1 MRILGVD
8 PGSRRT
14 GYGVV
19 DIDGNRVTHVTH
31 GVIAAGNGEFSE
43 RLGTLF
49 SSLSR
54 LIGEYQPGCAAMEDV
69 FMARNAASALK
80 LGQARGAL
88 IAACTHAGLKVS
100 AYSPTAIKQAVVG
113 FGRAE
118 KGQVQ
123 HMIKLLLKP
132 SAPLQEDA
140 ADALAVA
147 ICHANHAGSEQRI
160 AASTGKAAVR
170 RQA

>member
-14 GYGVV
+14 GYGIV
-19 DIDGNRVTHVTH
+19 DSQGQHMTHVTH
-31 GVIAAGNGEFSE
+31 GVIATGNGEFSA
-43 RLGTLF
+43 RLAVLF
-49 SSLSR
+49 SSLSHV
-54 LIGEYQPGCAAMEDV
+54 IAEFQPECAAIEDV

-88 IAACTHAGLKVS
+88 IVACTQAGLQVS
-100 AYSPTAIKQAVVG
+100 AYSPTSVKQAVVG

-123 HMIKLLLKP
+123 HMIQLLLKP
-132 SAPLQEDA
+132 PAPLKEDA

-147 ICHANHAGSEQRI
+147 LCHANHQSSAKRI
-160 AASTGKAAVR
+160 AASA
-170 RQA
+170 

>member
-14 GYGVV
+14 GYGIV
-19 DIDGNRVTHVTH
+19 DIEGNRMTHVTH
-31 GVIAAGNGEFSE
+31 GVIATGNGEFSE
-43 RLGTLF
+43 RLAVLF
-49 SSLSR
+49 SSLSHV
-54 LIGEYQPGCAAMEDV
+54 IAEFQPECAAIEDV

-88 IAACTHAGLKVS
+88 IVACTHAGLQVS
-100 AYSPTAIKQAVVG
+100 AYSPTTVKQAVVG

-118 KGQVQ
+118 KAQVQ
-123 HMIKLLLKP
+123 HMIQLLLKP
-132 SAPLQEDA
+132 PAPLKEDA

-147 ICHANHAGSEQRI
+147 LCHANHQSSAKRI
-160 AASTGKAAVR
+160 AANA
-170 RQA
+170 

>member
-8 PGSRRT
+8 PGSRRA
-14 GYGVV
+14 GYGV
-19 DIDGNRVTHVTH
+19 IDVEGNRMTHIAN
-31 GVIAAGNGEFSE
+31 GVIATGNGEFSE
-43 RLGTLF
+43 RLSVLF
-49 SSLSR
+49 SSLSHV
-54 LIGEYQPGCAAMEDV
+54 INEFQPQTAAMEDV

-88 IAACTHAGLKVS
+88 IVACTHSGLQVS
-100 AYSPTAIKQAVVG
+100 PYSPTAVKQAVVG

-123 HMIKLLLKP
+123 HMIQLLLKP
-132 SAPLQEDA
+132 GSPLKEDA

-147 ICHANHAGSEQRI
+147 ICHANHQ
-160 AASTGKAAVR
+160 STAKRMAVST
-170 RQA
+170 

>member
-1 MRILGVD
+1 MKIRILGVD

-19 DIDGNRVTHVTH
+19 DVEGNRVIHVTH
-31 GVIAAGNGEFSE
+31 GVIATGNAEFSE
-43 RLGTLF
+43 RLSILF
-49 SSLSR
+49 STLGHV
-54 LIGEYQPGCAAMEDV
+54 IAEFQPECAAIEDV

-88 IAACTHAGLKVS
+88 IVACTHVGLSVS
-100 AYSPTAIKQAVVG
+100 SYSPTAVKQAVVG

-123 HMIKLLLKP
+123 HMIQMLLKP
-132 SAPLQEDA
+132 PAPLKEDA

-147 ICHANHAGSEQRI
+147 LCHANHQSSAKRMAIS
-160 AASTGKAAVR
+160 A
-170 RQA
+170 

>member
-19 DIDGNRVTHVTH
+19 DIEGNRMTHVTH
-31 GVIAAGNGEFSE
+31 GVIATGNGEFSE
-43 RLGTLF
+43 RLAVLF
-49 SSLSR
+49 SSLSHV
-54 LIGEYQPGCAAMEDV
+54 ITEFQPECAAIEDV

-88 IAACTHAGLKVS
+88 IVACTHAGLQVS
-100 AYSPTAIKQAVVG
+100 AYSPTTVKQAVVG

-123 HMIKLLLKP
+123 HMIQLLLKP
-132 SAPLQEDA
+132 PAPLQEDA

-147 ICHANHAGSEQRI
+147 LCHANHQSSAKRI
-160 AASTGKAAVR
+160 AACA
-170 RQA
+170 

>member
-8 PGSRRT
+8 PGSRRA
-14 GYGVV
+14 GYGVI
-19 DIDGNRVTHVTH
+19 DIEGNRMTHVAN
-31 GVIAAGNGEFSE
+31 GVIATGTGEFSQ
-43 RLGTLF
+43 RLAVLF
-49 SSLSR
+49 SSLSQV
-54 LIGEYQPGCAAMEDV
+54 IDEFQPECAAMEDV

-88 IAACTHAGLKVS
+88 IVACTHAGLQVS
-100 AYSPTAIKQAVVG
+100 AYSPTTVKQAVVG

-123 HMIKLLLKP
+123 HMIQLLLKP
-132 SAPLQEDA
+132 AAPLKEDA

-147 ICHANHAGSEQRI
+147 LCHANHQASAKRI
-160 AASTGKAAVR
+160 AASA
-170 RQA
+170 